1 MLSSHSGA
9 NMPETKC
16 HPWANM
22 HGTMSSRGIYAWT
35 QRAVLNPETQCF
47 LIILH
52 NATLSKICTIETN
65 IANSFKICL
74 MKTYDKCV
82 IIYYTF

>member
-52 NATLSKICTIETN
+52 NATPVKNMYNSDRYSQHKLLTFN
-65 IANSFKICL
+65 ANL
-74 MKTYDKCV
+74 
-82 IIYYTF
+82 